1 MDCHGCKLEM
11 SNAIPD
17 FTAAEQELVAKL
29 LQRRYSK
36 PVAMQLADSELQL
49 DPASETLT
57 LCPTLFWSERGAQ
70 FVVCKV
76 AASRY
81 RCQFFYSEGEQYGTG
96 RAEYDDLE
104 NCVTTLL
111 QVQSDHE
118 RQSSLVSTSVTAAGR
133 VEGDYRGPVI
143 V

>member
-1 MDCHGCKLEM
+1 M
-11 SNAIPD
+11 SNSIPD
-17 FTAAEQELVAKL
+17 FTTAEQELVAEL
-29 LQRRYSK
+29 LQRRYAK
-36 PVAMQLADSELQL
+36 PVSVHLADSELQL
-49 DPASETLT
+49 DPASSELT
-57 LCPTLFWSERGAQ
+57 SCPTFYWSERGAQ

-76 AASRY
+76 ADSRY
-81 RCQFFYSEGEQYGTG
+81 RCQFFYSDGEQYGTG